1 MKVKNYLQACVD
13 IYKIPVL
20 KLSIA
25 AFIFVS
31 CTIFTL
37 SQYII
42 FPSFHQRL
50 KDSVEAEGVRLA
62 IHLVSSFI
70 NSSDELNVQVNDSF
84 ALKMKQAQLDFK
96 LEKIKIFNIDGNV
109 LYSTYK
115 SDIGKVNTKKYF
127 RNIVTNGGIFS
138 KIIDEFQSPFIA
150 VL

>member
-1 MKVKNYLQACVD
+1 MKVKNYMQACVD

-25 AFIFVS
+25 AFILVS

-62 IHLVSSFI
+62 THLVSVFI

-84 ALKMKQAQLDFK
+84 SLKMKQAQLDFK

-109 LYSTYK
+109 LYSTYQ
-115 SDIGKVNTKKYF
+115 SDVGKVNTKLYF
-127 RNIVTNGGIFS
+127 RNIVTSGGVFS
-138 KIIDEFQSPFIA
+138 KIIDEFQ
-150 VL
+150 